1 MRLVAQP
8 CDPTGWTGPES
19 LDFHGPVDTFVV
31 YVHGTNSRMKNTRLL
46 IIFLIV
52 FIDLLG
58 FGIVIPIL
66 PSYAQGVFHASD
78 FTVGMLVAS
87 FSFMQLVFTPFWG
100 RLSDR
105 IGRKPVLMIGL
116 ANTVIGYVLFGFAH
130 TLPMLFFSRMLAGLG
145 GANISAAQAYIADVT
160 PVHERAKGMGLIG
173 AAFGLGFVFGPVI
186 GGLLSTYGYAV
197 PGFAAAGLSTIAL
210 ILTYTVL
217 PEPERDSSIARVSTA
232 FSLRGF
238 TDTLRKPRIGLLLIL
253 FFLVTFAYANIYA
266 TFPILARSDFHY
278 GDHEIGFLFGFIGI
292 VGALTQG
299 GLIRLFSGKVSER
312 TLFLA
317 GSAMTMIGLV
327 CIPLSGNTWILHGV
341 LTVLAFGSGLVTPQ
355 VLGMI
360 SQQAGPAEQG
370 SILGIN
376 QSLGALAR
384 GLGPLW
390 GGFIFQTA
398 GHPYP
403 FFTGGAVMLVVLLIS
418 WRSL

>member
-1 MRLVAQP
+1 
-8 CDPTGWTGPES
+8 
-19 LDFHGPVDTFVV
+19 
-31 YVHGTNSRMKNTRLL
+31 
-46 IIFLIV
+46 
-52 FIDLLG
+52 
-58 FGIVIPIL
+58 
-66 PSYAQGVFHASD
+66 
-78 FTVGMLVAS
+78 
-87 FSFMQLVFTPFWG
+87 
-100 RLSDR
+100 
-105 IGRKPVLMIGL
+105 MIGL

-160 PVHERAKGMGLIG
+160 PIHERAKGMGLIG

-197 PGFAAAGLSTIAL
+197 PGFAAAGLSTVAL
-210 ILTYTVL
+210 ILTFTVL
-217 PEPERDSSIARVSTA
+217 PEPERDISIPQISTA
-232 FSLRGF
+232 FSLRSF
-238 TDTLRKPRIGLLLIL
+238 TDTLRKPRIGMLLIL

-299 GLIRLFSGKVSER
+299 GLIRLFSGKVKER
-312 TLFLA
+312 TLFLV
-317 GSAMTMIGLV
+317 GSAMTMVGLV

-370 SILGIN
+370 GILGIN